1 MSKKIKENDVIEL
14 DYIAKTKEDKEVFD
28 TTYEEVA
35 QNEGIQNPT
44 DTLVFPVGKGYV
56 VKGLDEQLIGK
67 RIEKEHT
74 IKVSKEDGFGKKD
87 AKKIKM
93 IPQRIFKKKNINP
106 TPGMAYEIDGE
117 VGVVKSSG
125 SGRVIVDFN
134 HPLSG
139 HDLIYEVKINRIVED
154 EEEKIRSTLKMM
166 QLKDPLIEINNG
178 EVKVGLEGQGLPK
191 EIIKQIE
198 SEIKDVS
205 DIKEVS
211 VLSKKLM
218 KKKDSKEDKNEK
230 KNKKSSKKKS
240 KSKKSKSDDKKKS
253 SKKKSSSKKKKSK
266 KNSKKSNKKEDKKE
280 KKSKKS
286 SKKKSTKSKKD
297 DKKKSSKKKSSS
309 KKKKSSKSKK

>member
-35 QNEGIQNPT
+35 QKEGVQNPT

-56 VKGLDEQLIGK
+56 VKGLDQQLIGK
-67 RIEKEHT
+67 QANKEYT
-74 IKVSKEDGFGKKD
+74 IKVTKEDGFGKKD

-93 IPQRIFKKKNINP
+93 IPQRIFKKKKVNP

-154 EEEKIRSTLKMM
+154 EEEKIKSTLKMM
-166 QLKDPLIEINNG
+166 QLRDPLIEIKNG

-218 KKKDSKEDKNEK
+218 KKKEDKKDDKEK
-230 KNKKSSKKKS
+230 KTKKSSKNSKKS
-240 KSKKSKSDDKKKS
+240 NSKKSKSSKKKS
-253 SKKKSSSKKKKSK
+253 SKKKSSKKDDKKKKGKAKKTDSKKSKSSKKKSTK
-266 KNSKKSNKKEDKKE
+266 KKS
-280 KKSKKS
+280 SKKS
-286 SKKKSTKSKKD
+286 SKKKSSKKSKK
-297 DKKKSSKKKSSS
+297 
-309 KKKKSSKSKK
+309 